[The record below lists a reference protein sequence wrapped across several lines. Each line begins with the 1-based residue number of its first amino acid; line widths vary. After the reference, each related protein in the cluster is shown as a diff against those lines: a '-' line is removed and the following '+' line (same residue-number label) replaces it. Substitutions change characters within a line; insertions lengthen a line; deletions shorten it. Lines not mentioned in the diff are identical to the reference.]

1 MISIEPYTGG
11 LYSKI
16 PIICGPTASGKSSLA
31 MNLCLVTGGELCSMD
46 SMQVYRHMDIGT
58 AKPTKEEQQTVPH
71 HLIDLIEPTDNFNV
85 SMYKT
90 AAITCIGEC
99 LNRGHIPVFCGGTGQ
114 YASALSQGISY
125 IPIDVDPL
133 IHETLLKEADT
144 KGYGALY
151 DQLTVID
158 PAGAEKIHPNNQK
171 RVIRALEIYRMTGKT
186 MTYFNEQSKKDG
198 PQYPFVLF
206 AIDWDR
212 DVLYERMDLRVDQM
226 LKNGLLDEVMK
237 LQAMGLT
244 PQHTAMQAIGYKE
257 LFAFLEGYDSYDDAV
272 AKIKQKTRNYGKR
285 QLTWFRN
292 MGGVTWIRP
301 DDVSA
306 VLEMIRD
313 QVYITDHS

>member
-1 MISIEPYTGG
+1 MISIETYTGG
-11 LYSKI
+11 HYSKI

-31 MNLCLVTGGELCSMD
+31 MSLCLATGGELCSMD

-58 AKPTKEEQQTVPH
+58 AKPTKEEQQIVPH

-90 AAITCIGEC
+90 ASVTCIEGC
-99 LNRGHIPVFCGGTGQ
+99 LNRGHLPVFCGGTGQ

-133 IHETLLKEADT
+133 IHETLLKEAEMN
-144 KGYGALY
+144 GYDALY

-158 PAGAEKIHPNNQK
+158 PGSAEKIHPNNQK

-212 DVLYERMDLRVDQM
+212 DALYERMDLRVDQM
-226 LKNGLLDEVMK
+226 LKNGLLDEVKK

-244 PQHTAMQAIGYKE
+244 SQHTAMQAIGYKE
-257 LFAFLEGYDSYDDAV
+257 LFGFLEGYDSYDDAV

-306 VLEMIRD
+306 VLEMIR
-313 QVYITDHS
+313 TKA